1 METEN
6 ENPNRIITEEEYNT
20 IYKIEKEVREMEKQI
35 NEIVTNFMIKYDWKV
50 TFGSRGTFPIKL
62 YDVYDFS
69 LLDLKSND

>member
-1 METEN
+1 MENTSEN
-6 ENPNRIITEEEYNT
+6 LNRNITEEEYRT

-69 LLDLKSND
+69 LLDLKLND